1 MRAASLWRFNA
12 CQRALAKNL
21 ELIMKMVARGISVQ
35 GRLSSRRRRSPC
47 KQRAAPWS
55 SSWCCRLGAEAL
67 TPSRPNCQL
76 GNVRLAYRASRC
88 GRTRGRRHLHPAML
102 FFWPAFFFPRCGGKE
117 GEISSWEL
125 SRRTSS
131 GGRRGVISQEARRP
145 VYQTLPFRG
154 SNVDVRAAGSAPP
167 GMSRRQRNGA
177 GCPVGNRRRCWNLW
191 GTRLASLLDVSC
203 SGPRRRPRGPY
214 QTESRDFP
222 KPPSLFVNVDG
233 QTSQRAVS
241 NVCSMQSLV

>member
-12 CQRALAKNL
+12 CQRALAKDL

-102 FFWPAFFFPRCGGKE
+102 FFLADLFF
-117 GEISSWEL
+117 SSM
-125 SRRTSS
+125 RRE
-131 GGRRGVISQEARRP
+131 GGRDIVLGAQSPNFVRWSPGGDIAGSPTTGLPNSALSWLQCRRP
-145 VYQTLPFRG
+145 CCWLG
-154 SNVDVRAAGSAPP
+154 AARHVPP
-167 GMSRRQRNGA
+167 AEEWA
-177 GCPVGNRRRCWNLW
+177 GCPVGNRRRCWILW